1 MSDSF
6 EHNDGDGTL
15 FQETK
20 VTVPRKGKI
29 KLDGQL
35 GYFSILKY
43 EDGDGDERKVKYEL
57 CKSVGVLYINDEKKG
72 ETSPDLKGPVTIDGK
87 KYRFNGYKKVAT
99 NGKPFTGV
107 KLYPWESAEELQQ
120 KDSEDPVHGE
130 DNPFSDDDIPF

>member
-1 MSDSF
+1 MSDY
-6 EHNDGDGTL
+6 EHSEGDGTL

-29 KLDGQL
+29 LLDGQL
-35 GYFSILKY
+35 GYYSILKY
-43 EDGDGDERKVKYEL
+43 EDGEGDERKVKYEL
-57 CKSVGVLYINDEKKG
+57 CKSVGVLYINTDKKG

-107 KLYPWESAEELQQ
+107 KCYPWESAEELQNKENMQ
-120 KDSEDPVHGE
+120 SDEQE
-130 DNPFSDDDIPF
+130 NPFTDDDIPF